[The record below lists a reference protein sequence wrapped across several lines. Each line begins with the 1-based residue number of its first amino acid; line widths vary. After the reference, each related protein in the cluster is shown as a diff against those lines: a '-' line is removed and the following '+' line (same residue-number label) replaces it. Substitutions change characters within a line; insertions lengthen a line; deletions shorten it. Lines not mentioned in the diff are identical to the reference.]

1 MARGVNKV
9 ILIGNLGQDPEVKYM
24 PNGNAVANIT
34 VATSESWKDKN
45 TGEQVDKTEWHRVV
59 FFRRLAE
66 IVGEYLK
73 KGSKIYIEG
82 KLQTRK
88 WQDKNGADHW
98 TTEVIAS
105 EMQMLDSRGGGSS
118 DFNQSQG
125 QGAPSQSAPQSGQ
138 QSAPSQAAPA
148 PMNNDFDDDIP
159 F

>member
-98 TTEVIAS
+98 TTEIIAN

-125 QGAPSQSAPQSGQ
+125 QGAQQSAPQS
-138 QSAPSQAAPA
+138 APAQAAPA
-148 PMNNDFDDDIP
+148 PNDFDDDIP

>member
-98 TTEVIAS
+98 TTEIVAN

-118 DFNQSQG
+118 DFNQSSDGG
-125 QGAPSQSAPQSGQ
+125 QQ
-138 QSAPSQAAPA
+138 QSAPTQSQAAPA
-148 PMNNDFDDDIP
+148 PVNNDFDDDIP

>member
-98 TTEVIAS
+98 TTEVIAN

-118 DFNQSQG
+118 DFNQG
-125 QGAPSQSAPQSGQ
+125 QGSAPSQSAQ
-138 QSAPSQAAPA
+138 QSAPAQAAPA
-148 PMNNDFDDDIP
+148 PNDFDDDIP